1 MTRDL
6 NLSVQLDEPHNEEAN
21 DNLYVCPSDRAA
33 RAWRVR
39 LGQQRAGVAVP
50 VCTHV
55 EAWMAELW
63 SRAQIFGLLGD
74 ARTPLEPV
82 IASALWQHAAREVTD
97 LAAPE
102 RARCPVGRGR
112 VAAFASPFF
121 QRRATERVRRSRRQH
136 CPLRADFGASSADTE
151 P

>member
-6 NLSVQLDEPHNEEAN
+6 NPSVQLAEPNNEDAN
-21 DNLYVCPSDRAA
+21 DTLYVCPSDRAA

-39 LGQQRAGVAVP
+39 LAQKRAGVAVP

-55 EAWMAELW
+55 EAWMADLW

-74 ARTPLEPV
+74 ARTPLDPV
-82 IASALWQHAAREVTD
+82 IASALWQHAALEVTD

-102 RARCPVGRGR
+102 CAR
-112 VAAFASPFF
+112 VAQLAEDAWQLSHRHFF
-121 QRRATERVRRSRRQH
+121 SGAQLSAYAEADDNIALYVRI
-136 CPLRADFGASSADTE
+136 SA
-151 P
+151 